1 MATTVVKAATPILL
15 FHSLLVISS
24 PAASAEKEPD
34 TGTETKTAAEEI
46 IEQVIVTG
54 RRSNQQ
60 VKQLIGAIGHL
71 DSAELQLVGHQ
82 HIHQAATRLP
92 GVWLSRGNGQELLA
106 AVRSPVFTGP
116 GSCGEV
122 LTTED
127 GLAIR
132 PTGLC
137 NVNQLFEVNTEQASG
152 LEVWRGPGTVF
163 YGSNAIHGVIN
174 SLSPT
179 IERNYLSLEAGS
191 HDYQRIKLGWRQEF
205 GDHQWQLAGNGT
217 VDNGFKEYSG
227 FDQQKL
233 SLKHQWRGSN
243 VESTTHLSM
252 VNLNQETA
260 GFIRGLDTYR
270 DPQLRQTNP
279 NPEAYRD
286 GRALRLSTA
295 LSGGSES
302 AYQWQLRPYLRHSS
316 MDFLQ
321 HFLPGQPREK
331 NGQTSA
337 GFQASRQQSPS
348 TNSVLWLGAD
358 MEWARIWLEEFQT
371 NILNSPDNVRF
382 QGQHYD
388 FEVESGQL
396 ATFANYEYQQTEQL
410 TIEAGVR
417 LETIHYDYSNLMLSG
432 TTRDDGTACNSSDG
446 SCRYFRPE
454 DRSDRFNNLNTQLG
468 ASYQLNPE
476 MTVYSRLAS
485 AFRAPQVTELYRLQ
499 REQQIEDI
507 KPVEL
512 QSFEL
517 GLRYNQGNLGAEL
530 NLYAM
535 NKEQVIVKDSE
546 GFLVN
551 DGETSHR
558 GIEWQL
564 GYAISRSWQLATS
577 GSWAVH
583 RYENSSPLNG
593 SAVNGNDMDTA
604 PHHLGSARL
613 GYQPS
618 TNSSTELQWV
628 YLGSYFLDAS
638 NEHRYP
644 GHNLLNLSWQR
655 SFQQWDLRLRINN
668 LANRKIADRADYA
681 FGSYR
686 YFAGEGRSTIFQIK
700 YYL

>member
-1 MATTVVKAATPILL
+1 MSRALPI
-15 FHSLLVISS
+15 S
-24 PAASAEKEPD
+24 P
-34 TGTETKTAAEEI
+34 
-46 IEQVIVTG
+46 
-54 RRSNQQ
+54 
-60 VKQLIGAIGHL
+60 
-71 DSAELQLVGHQ
+71 
-82 HIHQAATRLP
+82 
-92 GVWLSRGNGQELLA
+92 
-106 AVRSPVFTGP
+106 
-116 GSCGEV
+116 
-122 LTTED
+122 
-127 GLAIR
+127 
-132 PTGLC
+132 
-137 NVNQLFEVNTEQASG
+137 
-152 LEVWRGPGTVF
+152 
-163 YGSNAIHGVIN
+163 
-174 SLSPT
+174 
-179 IERNYLSLEAGS
+179 
-191 HDYQRIKLGWRQEF
+191 
-205 GDHQWQLAGNGT
+205 
-217 VDNGFKEYSG
+217 
-227 FDQQKL
+227 
-233 SLKHQWRGSN
+233 
-243 VESTTHLSM
+243 

-260 GFIRGLDTYR
+260 GFIRGLDAYR

-286 GRALRLSTA
+286 GRAFRLSTT

-337 GFQASRQQSPS
+337 GFQASRQHSPS
-348 TNSVLWLGAD
+348 ANSRLWLGVD
-358 MEWARIWLEEFQT
+358 GEWARIWLEEFQA
-371 NILNSPDNVRF
+371 NVLGSPDNVRF

-396 ATFANYEYQQTEQL
+396 AAFANYELQQTEQL

-417 LETIHYDYSNLMLSG
+417 LETIHYDYNNLMLSG
-432 TTRDDGTACNSSDG
+432 TTRDDGSTCGSSDG

-454 DRSDRFNNLNTQLG
+454 DRSDSFNNLNTQLG
-468 ASYQLNPE
+468 ASYQLNPA

-507 KPVEL
+507 NPVEL

-517 GLRYNQGNLGAEL
+517 GLRYNQGNFGAEL

-564 GYAISRSWQLATS
+564 GYAISRTWQLATS

-604 PHHLGSARL
+604 PRHLGSARL

-618 TNSSTELQWV
+618 TNSSTELEWV

-655 SFQQWDLRLRINN
+655 SFQQWDLRLRITN
-668 LANRKIADRADYA
+668 LANSKIADRADFA